1 MVEDSCAWDANAVAQ
16 FVEGH
21 RSQLLA
27 YIETQLGSQ
36 LRSRIEPEDVLQEV
50 SVAACRTSPPPGMG
64 EQGLFGWLRQIADH
78 KIVDAH
84 RRLVGAQKRAAGR
97 EVPLGTPG
105 GDTQH
110 AALIDLLRASFTSA
124 SKAFSRNEREIELL
138 AALSRLPEDHRR
150 ALEMRY
156 AENLAS
162 KEIAARMGKSDG
174 AVRVLLTRALNSL
187 REHFGQDV

>member
-16 FVEGH
+16 FVEGR